1 MATAATPVITW
12 AATIQAGVAIG
23 QSGSFTFTVNLTQA
37 WQYKIP
43 IQIFFPTNVSAGPQI
58 NVYRSTDGGVSYDSV
73 PLQPLGLPR
82 QSGTSQ
88 RISLKLETGQYV
100 VQVLVG
106 GGPGTGAQTWSVNVN
121 TQELIT
127 AILNQ

>member
-1 MATAATPVITW
+1 MAAAIPIITW
-12 AATIQAGVAIG
+12 ASTIQAGVAVG

-43 IQIFFPTNVSAGPQI
+43 VGILFPTNVSAGPQI
-58 NVYRSTDGGVSYDSV
+58 NVYRSTDGGVSYDTV
-73 PLQPLGLPR
+73 PLQPIGLPR
-82 QSGTSQ
+82 QSGGSA
-88 RISLKLETGQYV
+88 RCSIKLETGQYC

-106 GGPGTGAQTWSVNVN
+106 GGSGAGAQTWSISVN

-127 AILNQ
+127 AVLNS

>member
-1 MATAATPVITW
+1 MAAANPIITW
-12 AATIQAGVAIG
+12 ASTIQAGVPIG
-23 QSGSFTFTVNLTQA
+23 QSGSFTFTCHITQA
-37 WQYKIP
+37 WQIKIP
-43 IQIFFPTNVSAGPQI
+43 IGIFFPSNTSAGPQI
-58 NVYRSTDGGVSYDSV
+58 NVYRSTDGGVSFDSV
-73 PLQPLGLPR
+73 PLQPYGLPR
-82 QSGTSQ
+82 QSSGSQ
-88 RISLKLETGQYV
+88 RISIKLETGQYC